1 MTLRRV
7 DDMNTPRSREGNLVR
22 GTIYLIGYF
31 IIFGARRLAI
41 SGGKVRL
48 WGGILFFLLS
58 LMMLIFYVY
67 RFNRESRYFQKEEQL
82 LPLTDHFG
90 QLALTTVVIFVLRML
105 VNYLQLTKGLG
116 LTAVQ
121 QSYHTG
127 ATSGTFWFMI
137 FAEGIIISALQQ
149 FIANGFLFNYFFRT
163 NTRAM
168 AVAGIITSAII
179 YALLNFSATP
189 LLFGVSL
196 LIGGLISWAYLAT
209 QSMWVPV
216 LLAVFNGIL
225 TVILL

>member
-1 MTLRRV
+1 
-7 DDMNTPRSREGNLVR
+7 MNTPRSREGNLVR

-137 FAEGIIISALQQ
+137 FAEGSSSVHYSNSSLTAFCSIISSERIREQWRWL
-149 FIANGFLFNYFFRT
+149 GL
-163 NTRAM
+163 
-168 AVAGIITSAII
+168 
-179 YALLNFSATP
+179 
-189 LLFGVSL
+189 SL
-196 LIGGLISWAYLAT
+196 L
-209 QSMWVPV
+209 Q
-216 LLAVFNGIL
+216 
-225 TVILL
+225 